1 MSLLA
6 SVPVWLRPGAPRRAI
21 LRIMI
26 TESASSVPLS
36 MRMDSMYE
44 ATAKQ
49 CVFLVV
55 RVLVPLVN
63 LLSVHHYILK
73 VCLVCYHR
81 PCSGPC

>member
-6 SVPVWLRPGAPRRAI
+6 SVPVGLRPGAPRRAI

-55 RVLVPLVN
+55 LVPLVN

-81 PCSGPC
+81 PCGGPC